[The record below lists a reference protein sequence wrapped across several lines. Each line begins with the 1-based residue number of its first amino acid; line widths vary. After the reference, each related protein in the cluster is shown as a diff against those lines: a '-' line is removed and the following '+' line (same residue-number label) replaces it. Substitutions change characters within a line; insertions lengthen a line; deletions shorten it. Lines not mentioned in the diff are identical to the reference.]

1 MRSGPGCVDLS
12 KVNKVDDQMYSITI
26 ETDEEGVLTIK
37 LSDSAALTK
46 ISIEGS
52 SVEFEADGNG
62 KHSTKS
68 TVAAGSHTII
78 VAFLF
83 RNNDGSIDS
92 IWEAQKWK
100 TQPLLKTFYVADK
113 NYCEEGSCA
122 DFYKVHRVDN
132 QMYSITI
139 ETAEEGTLTI
149 EMVDPSALVKVSL
162 EGLDIEFLDGINGKH
177 PTKTM
182 VPAGIHTLNVAYLYR
197 NSDGTID
204 NMWEDNK
211 WKMQPLIKT
220 FYVGDKDYC
229 AG

>member
-1 MRSGPGCVDLS
+1 
-12 KVNKVDDQMYSITI
+12 
-26 ETDEEGVLTIK
+26 
-37 LSDSAALTK
+37 
-46 ISIEGS
+46 
-52 SVEFEADGNG
+52 
-62 KHSTKS
+62 
-68 TVAAGSHTII
+68 
-78 VAFLF
+78 
-83 RNNDGSIDS
+83 
-92 IWEAQKWK
+92 
-100 TQPLLKTFYVADK
+100 
-113 NYCEEGSCA
+113 
-122 DFYKVHRVDN
+122 
-132 QMYSITI
+132 MYSITI

-177 PTKTM
+177 PTKTV

-204 NMWEDNK
+204 NMWEDDK